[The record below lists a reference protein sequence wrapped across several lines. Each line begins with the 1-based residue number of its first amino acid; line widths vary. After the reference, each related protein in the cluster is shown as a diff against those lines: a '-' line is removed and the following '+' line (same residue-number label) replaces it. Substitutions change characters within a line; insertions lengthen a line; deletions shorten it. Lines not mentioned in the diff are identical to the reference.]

1 MKKRD
6 LNGVRGIKDEG
17 QRVSVKEQEI
27 KQRWK
32 NYFDKHFN
40 RNGIKILKKKEKK
53 KGNGINDW
61 SDSCSPTED
70 RSRRFF
76 SKNHDH

>member
-32 NYFDKHFN
+32 IYFDIHFN
-40 RNGIKILKKKEKK
+40 
-53 KGNGINDW
+53 GNGINDW
-61 SDSCSPTED
+61 SDSCSLMED

>member
-6 LNGVRGIKDEG
+6 LNGVQGIKDED

-32 NYFDKHFN
+32 IYFDKHFN
-40 RNGIKILKKKEKK
+40 
-53 KGNGINDW
+53 GNSINDR
-61 SDSCSPTED
+61 SNLGSPMED

-76 SKNHDH
+76 LKNHDH

>member
-32 NYFDKHFN
+32 FYFDKHFN
-40 RNGIKILKKKEKK
+40 
-53 KGNGINDW
+53 GNGINDW

>member
-32 NYFDKHFN
+32 NCFDKHFN
-40 RNGIKILKKKEKK
+40 RNGIKIL
-53 KGNGINDW
+53 
-61 SDSCSPTED
+61 
-70 RSRRFF
+70 
-76 SKNHDH
+76 

>member
-6 LNGVRGIKDEG
+6 LNGVRGIIDEG

-53 KGNGINDW
+53 EKKKRKW
-61 SDSCSPTED
+61 Y
-70 RSRRFF
+70 
-76 SKNHDH
+76 K

>member
-40 RNGIKILKKKEKK
+40 RNGIKILKKRKRKWYKRLERFMQPDGGQKLQIFFKE
-53 KGNGINDW
+53 
-61 SDSCSPTED
+61 S
-70 RSRRFF
+70 
-76 SKNHDH
+76 